1 QKFHASAIGPEWAQ
15 SWPERLIIAGWA
27 MWFYLAKVAWPD
39 PLIFI
44 YPRWEIHS
52 SQWIAYL
59 PLLAA
64 TVGLVLLWLVPGKAG
79 RAVFFA
85 GAYYAI
91 SVFRLLGFLDVCVF
105 RYLLG
110 CDMFCYVSR

>member
-1 QKFHASAIGPEWAQ
+1 MDGSGLKMRFHVICGMRGMCIVLQAEDGIRDLTVTGVQTCALPISK
-15 SWPERLIIAGWA
+15 L
-27 MWFYLAKVAWPD
+27 AWPD

-64 TVGLVLLWLVPGKAG
+64 TVGLVPLWLVPGKAG

-85 GAYYAI
+85 AAY
-91 SVFRLLGFLDVCVF
+91 
-105 RYLLG
+105 
-110 CDMFCYVSR
+110 